1 MSGGR
6 ENYQKNDI
14 EGLDNDDYNA
24 LLGEYPI
31 DTVLIRNENRTVH
44 DVLRRIEK
52 GDYIMNPDFSR
63 DFIWPE
69 EMQSKLIESVL
80 MRIPLPAF
88 YLAEN
93 PEGKMIVVDGL
104 QRLSTFQSFVTN
116 KLKLKLPHQK
126 ELHQKT
132 FSELSYKL
140 QNRVEDSNL
149 IIYAIDAKAPSRAL
163 LDIFDRVNSGI
174 PLTIQQLRNCFFMGP
189 ATKFLK
195 TEAETDLF
203 KKATGYS
210 LDTAKMRERELI
222 NRFCAFFLFGAEKY
236 EGRMDDFL
244 NRALEKMNKLKAIE
258 LENLSSKF
266 RTSMKNNLTVFGEHA
281 FRKHFPDKEG
291 RSAINASL
299 WDVLSTGLSHYPE
312 QLVQTKA
319 EKLKAEIYRLFS
331 DEEFIDAITLGTN
344 QANRVRERFQKIESV
359 LKEVLGDY
367 SD

>member
-1 MSGGR
+1 
-6 ENYQKNDI
+6 
-14 EGLDNDDYNA
+14 
-24 LLGEYPI
+24 
-31 DTVLIRNENRTVH
+31 
-44 DVLRRIEK
+44 
-52 GDYIMNPDFSR
+52 
-63 DFIWPE
+63 
-69 EMQSKLIESVL
+69 
-80 MRIPLPAF
+80 
-88 YLAEN
+88 
-93 PEGKMIVVDGL
+93 
-104 QRLSTFQSFVTN
+104 
-116 KLKLKLPHQK
+116 
-126 ELHQKT
+126 
-132 FSELSYKL
+132 
-140 QNRVEDSNL
+140 VEDSNL

-236 EGRMDDFL
+236 EGRMV
-244 NRALEKMNKLKAIE
+244 E